1 MLVSDPVTRRS
12 NSQLEDYM
20 PLCSPDD
27 EDLQPPQRDADQTA
41 GPVVGA
47 ITRVRRLAL
56 RRSLPKIGWLMA
68 VVWCAGCTVVETN
81 QAACLQEAMAGDHKA
96 AISILKRANEEM
108 LPYRIDQGVAGTSF
122 SKDNLSLLS
131 PADVAA
137 WDKILG
143 GLDAY
148 CAALADLASGRSS
161 AEFTAASESFGL
173 NIQSLVKTVKGSG
186 APSIVEAGTAVTE
199 LGGILIKYKASRE
212 IQAIAK
218 AADPNV
224 QAAIGGLIGALG
236 FAGHPPERVSHG
248 LLATYEISFATFNAE
263 KSLKRFKGDA
273 IAGFDGM
280 APTERRAAIRE
291 FIVWL
296 NAEQDHEDFVVSMT
310 ALAAALDK
318 AAAAHAALAQGSKV
332 AIGTAFA
339 ELRAEIQN
347 TVQIYQKYKGR

>member
-1 MLVSDPVTRRS
+1 
-12 NSQLEDYM
+12 
-20 PLCSPDD
+20 
-27 EDLQPPQRDADQTA
+27 
-41 GPVVGA
+41 VVGA
-47 ITRVRRLAL
+47 ITSARRLAL
-56 RRSLPKIGWLMA
+56 RRSLPKIGWFMA
-68 VVWCAGCTVVETN
+68 AVWCAGCTVVETN

-186 APSIVEAGTAVTE
+186 TPLIVEAGTAVTE
-199 LGGILIKYKASRE
+199 LGSILIKYKASRE

-236 FAGHPPERVSHG
+236 FAGHPPVRVSHG
-248 LLATYEISFATFNAE
+248 LLATYETSFATFNAE
-263 KSLKRFKGDA
+263 KSLKRFTGDA

-280 APTERRAAIRE
+280 APAERRAAIKD

-296 NAEQDHEDFVVSMT
+296 NAEQDHEDFVVSTT

-332 AIGTAFA
+332 AVGTAFA

-347 TVQIYQKYKGR
+347 TVQIYQKYKGG